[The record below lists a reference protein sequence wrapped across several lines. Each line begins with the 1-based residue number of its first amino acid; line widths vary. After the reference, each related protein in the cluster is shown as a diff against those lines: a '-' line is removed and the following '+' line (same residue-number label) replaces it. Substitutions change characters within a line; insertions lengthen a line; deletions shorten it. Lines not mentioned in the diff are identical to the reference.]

1 MDGTQTT
8 MSMKRTSKIKPKTE
22 SRAVS
27 QAAGE
32 KKFDAEL
39 LRYETY

>member
-1 MDGTQTT
+1 
-8 MSMKRTSKIKPKTE
+8 MSMKRSSKMKPKSE
-22 SRAVS
+22 NRAVS

-39 LRYETY
+39 LR